1 MVERSRTGMV
11 ALVFYALF
19 ALALFKMGISLW
31 WLAIFVAING
41 QAARHVDYAV
51 RTLESSRN
59 AR

>member
-1 MVERSRTGMV
+1 MV

-41 QAARHVDYAV
+41 QAARLVDYAV